1 MQAMPQSLSLPTVL
15 AGAVLFFA
23 PSLVE
28 RTAAAD
34 TPDYLAPPA
43 TFADPARLERLATAF
58 PAVDQLMQQFTSREH
73 VPGAAW
79 GIIVDGRLVHVGV
92 TGVRDVAAAA
102 PVQKDSVF
110 RIASMTKSF
119 TALAILRLRD
129 QGKLSLDDRVDRY
142 IPQLRKQRYP
152 TSDSPPLTI
161 RHLLTHSA
169 GFPEDNP
176 WGDQQLSI
184 SEAQFDRL
192 LEQGIA
198 MSNAPGVAY
207 EYSNY
212 GFALLGRIVSVVSGK
227 PYARYIEQQV
237 LRPLGMRDTTLEPA
251 AVAAAQLAQGYR
263 YEDGL
268 WKREPQLADGAF
280 GAMGGML
287 TSIEDLGRYVG
298 LYLQAW
304 PARDGADPM
313 PLSRASLR
321 EMQQLWRER
330 RATVGRTSQGGP
342 DLNAGGY
349 GYGLRVSQSCRFAH
363 VVAHSGGLPGFGS
376 QMRWLPEYGVG
387 LVAFG
392 NRTYTG
398 WGKPF
403 DEALELM
410 AFTGALQPR
419 RVAPAPALERARTA
433 VTALLERWDDQQA
446 RERAAMNLFL
456 DRSLD
461 RRRAEFTRLREELG
475 SCRERPGYVSIEN
488 ALRGEWRYDCERGA
502 VLATVTLAPTR
513 PALIQHLELQ
523 RLEVSAEPTSSAC
536 R

>member
-1 MQAMPQSLSLPTVL
+1 MTKTFSATILWVV
-15 AGAVLFFA
+15 AAVFFVSMGA
-23 PSLVE
+23 PSVS
-28 RTAAAD
+28 AAD
-34 TPDYLAPPA
+34 SPDYRAPPPK
-43 TFADPARLERLATAF
+43 FADPMRLERLATAF

-79 GIIVDGRLVHVGV
+79 GIVVDGRLVHVGV
-92 TGVRDVAAAA
+92 TGVRDVASAA
-102 PVQKDSVF
+102 PVQPDSVF

-142 IPQLRKQRYP
+142 IPQLRRQRYP
-152 TSDSPPLTI
+152 TTDSPPLTI
-161 RHLLTHSA
+161 RHLLTHAA

-227 PYARYIEQQV
+227 PYARYIEQHV
-237 LRPLGMRDTTLEPA
+237 LQPLGLRNTTLEPA
-251 AVAAAQLAQGYR
+251 AVPAAQLAQGYR
-263 YEDGL
+263 HEDGL

-321 EMQQLWRER
+321 EMQQLWRDR
-330 RATVGRTSQGGP
+330 RANILRTAQGERE
-342 DLNAGGY
+342 LNVGGY

-387 LVAFG
+387 LIAFG

-403 DEALELM
+403 DDALEVL
-410 AFTGALQPR
+410 ASTGALQPR
-419 RVAPAPALERARTA
+419 VIEPAPALLRARA
-433 VTALLERWDDQQA
+433 GVSALLERWDDQKA
-446 RERAAMNLFL
+446 RELAAMNLFL

-461 RRRAEFTRLREELG
+461 RRRAEIERLREELG
-475 SCRERPGYVSIEN
+475 ACRERPGYVSIEN
-488 ALRGEWRYDCERGA
+488 ALRGQWRYDCERGT

-523 RLEVSAEPTSSAC
+523 QIKAADEPIAPAC